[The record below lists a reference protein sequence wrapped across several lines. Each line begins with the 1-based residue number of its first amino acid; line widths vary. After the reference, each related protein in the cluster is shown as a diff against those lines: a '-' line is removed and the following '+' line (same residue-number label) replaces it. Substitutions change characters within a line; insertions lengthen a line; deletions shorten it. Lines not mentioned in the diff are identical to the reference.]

1 MSCGSEIV
9 HLHPKETFVA
19 VRIRMKRLGRKHRP
33 FFRICVMD
41 SRSPRDGKAIEEL
54 GFYDPMVRVK
64 KDRVKLNLERVDYW
78 IGVGAAAERQRRRLD
93 QEGADESVR
102 RSGRPAADD
111 RPEGPPGQ
119 DRRNAAGGDDR
130 ILMRRAMRRENPKH
144 E

>member
-1 MSCGSEIV
+1 M
-9 HLHPKETFVA
+9 A

-78 IGVGAAAERQRRRLD
+78 IGVGAQPSVNVAALIKKLRTNRFGEAAAPPPML
-93 QEGADESVR
+93 APKA
-102 RSGRPAADD
+102 RPAKVAAGSD
-111 RPEGPPGQ
+111 EGPPEG
-119 DRRNAAGGDDR
+119 AT
-130 ILMRRAMRRENPKH
+130 ES
-144 E
+144 